1 MAVEYRDYY
10 EVLGLS
16 RSADEK
22 AIRSAYRRLARQFHP
37 DVNPGDTDAEQR
49 FKEINEAY
57 EVLSDPEKRAKYD
70 ELGARWKDYDAWQ
83 RAQQAAGRSGASPGE
98 WSEMFRQQESGG
110 RSHYYATNAEDLED
124 LFGSDRPYSDFFE
137 TFFAGGRRSNRPRRG
152 RDIEA
157 IVDVDFPEAI
167 TGSTRLIDVPKAGG
181 GTRRI
186 EATIPAGV
194 DDDTRIRLAGQGE
207 PGENGGPAGD
217 LFLVARVRPDP
228 RFQRSGANLTSIAH
242 APFTRMLLGGEIEV
256 VTPTGRVA
264 LKIPAGTTDGQTFR
278 LRGQGMP
285 RMGAGQN
292 RGDLQ
297 VEVHATLPGRL
308 SAEQRKL
315 VESLAALEDKES
327 TAESAA

>member
-1 MAVEYRDYY
+1 MR
-10 EVLGLS
+10 S
-16 RSADEK
+16 SPIRRSA
-22 AIRSAYRRLARQFHP
+22 RS
-37 DVNPGDTDAEQR
+37 T
-49 FKEINEAY
+49 I
-57 EVLSDPEKRAKYD
+57 

-110 RSHYYATNAEDLED
+110 RSQYYATNAEDLED

-137 TFFAGGRRSNRPRRG
+137 TFFSGGRRSNRPRRG

-157 IVDVDFPEAI
+157 MVEVELSEAI

-181 GTRRI
+181 GSRRI

-207 PGENGGPAGD
+207 PGENGGQAGD
-217 LFLVARVRPDP
+217 LFLVTHMRPDP
-228 RFQRSGANLTSIAH
+228 RFERTGANVKSVAH
-242 APFTRMLLGGEIEV
+242 ASFTRMLLGGEIEV

-264 LKIPAGTTDGQTFR
+264 LKIPSGTTDGQTFR

-285 RMGAGQN
+285 RMGAAQN

-297 VEVHATLPGRL
+297 VEVHATLPSRL
-308 SAEQRKL
+308 SDEQRKL
-315 VESLAALEDKES
+315 VESLATLEDGQPAS
-327 TAESAA
+327 ESAA